1 MIPER
6 DRVALRPE
14 QATIPPGHPWNRIPV
29 IGAVCALLGI
39 VACAILGAANPKQ
52 FFFSWLVSFLFFL
65 SLALG
70 ALFFVLIQYAAQGGW
85 GIVLRRIGETTFAML
100 PVMAALFLP
109 LLLGLRDLY
118 EWAAR
123 RGRRERCAA
132 SLEGAIPQR
141 PVLPDPGGALLR
153 NLVLH
158 RPLYYRGSR
167 GQDVTGDPGV
177 SARLRRLA
185 GPAIIVLALTQTFA
199 SVDWIMSLTPHW
211 YSTMFGVYF
220 FAGSFVGF
228 IALLSVVAAAMRRA
242 GLLETVISAEHL
254 HDVGKLL
261 FAFMVFWTYIAFS
274 QFFLIWYGNLPEET
288 IWYRARMEGSWMT
301 VSLFLMAGHFVA
313 PFFYLMGRA
322 VKRRGST
329 LAIGG
334 AWLLAMH
341 FLDLYWQVMP
351 TLHPEGLRP
360 SVLDVAALVAVGGCF
375 VAAASWLMRRQALVP
390 LRDPRLAESLAFE
403 NAEVAGQP
411 SRGSALAGVRGGSL
425 GGGGGPPSPRLR
437 RTRRARGE
445 AGPTAARGLPGWRGP
460 V

>member
-1 MIPER
+1 MTPEP

-29 IGAVCALLGI
+29 IGAACALLGI
-39 VACAILGAANPKQ
+39 GACAILGAANPRQ

-85 GIVLRRIGETTFAML
+85 GIVLRRIGETTFATI

-109 LLLGLRDLY
+109 LLLGLHDLY
-118 EWAAR
+118 EWTHADAV
-123 RGRRERCAA
+123 A
-132 SLEGAIPQR
+132 S
-141 PVLPDPGGALLR
+141 DALLR
-153 NLVLH
+153 WKAPYLNLPFFLIRAALYFGIWSFVAVT
-158 RPLYYRGSR
+158 YYRGSR

-177 SARLRRLA
+177 SARLRRFA
-185 GPAIIVLALTQTFA
+185 GPAIIALALTQTFA

-228 IALLSVVAAAMRRA
+228 IALLSVAAAAMRQA
-242 GLLETVISAEHL
+242 GLLDTVISAEHL
-254 HDVGKLL
+254 QDIGKLL
-261 FAFMVFWTYIAFS
+261 FGFTVFWTYIAFS
-274 QFFLIWYGNLPEET
+274 QFFLMWYGNLPEET
-288 IWYRARMEGSWMT
+288 IWYRDRMEGSWMT
-301 VSLFLMAGHFVA
+301 VSLLLMLGHFVA

-322 VKRRGST
+322 VKRRNST
-329 LAIGG
+329 LALGG

-341 FLDLYWQVMP
+341 FVDLYWQVMP
-351 TLHPEGLRP
+351 TLHPEGISP
-360 SVLDVAALVAVGGCF
+360 SALDVAALLAIGGCF

-403 NAEVAGQP
+403 NA
-411 SRGSALAGVRGGSL
+411 
-425 GGGGGPPSPRLR
+425 
-437 RTRRARGE
+437 
-445 AGPTAARGLPGWRGP
+445 
-460 V
+460 